1 MNLAMI
7 GLGRMGGNMVK
18 RLAQG
23 GHDIVVYDVDAAP
36 GTELAD
42 EFSSVI
48 AASDLTDVIAKLAA
62 PRVIWVMVPHQYVDD
77 TITSLLQAGIEAG
90 DLIIDGGNSNY
101 KEGQR
106 RGTELAEKDVLF
118 ADCGTSGGVWGLANG
133 YSLMIGGEKAAID
146 LIAPALTTLASND
159 GKGWGHMGPVGAGHF
174 VKMVHNGIE
183 YGMMQAFAEGY
194 EMMQAKK
201 EFDLDMHQIS
211 RVWQHGSVVSSWLLD
226 LTGDALEQN
235 ADLSTLSDWM
245 DDSGEGR
252 WTVKESIDLGV
263 PTPVL
268 TLALQMRFRSRQ
280 KDAFAGKIVNAQRA
294 GFGGHA
300 IKPANDSDNDD
311 GNNDNTREDD

>member
-1 MNLAMI
+1 MKLAMI

-23 GHDIVVYDVDAAP
+23 EHDVVAYDVDAAP
-36 GTELAD
+36 GKALAD
-42 EFSSVI
+42 EFSSVT
-48 AASDLTDVIAKLAA
+48 AASDLADVIAKLET
-62 PRVIWVMVPHQYVDD
+62 PRVIWVMVPHQYVDA
-77 TITSLLQAGIEAG
+77 TITSLLQAGVDAG

-101 KEGQR
+101 KDGQR
-106 RGTELAEKDVLF
+106 RGIELDDKGVLF

-133 YSLMIGGEKAAID
+133 YSLMIGGEQAAID

-159 GKGWGHMGPVGAGHF
+159 GKGWGRMGPVGSGHF

-194 EMMQAKK
+194 EMMQAKE
-201 EFDLDMHQIS
+201 EFNLDLHQIS

-300 IKPANDSDNDD
+300 IKPAESDSDKNK
-311 GNNDNTREDD
+311 EDV

>member
-1 MNLAMI
+1 MKLAML

-18 RLAQG
+18 RLMQG
-23 GHDIVVYDVDAAP
+23 DHEVVAYDVDSAP
-36 GTELAD
+36 GEALATEF
-42 EFSSVI
+42 ERVS
-48 AASDLTDVIAKLAA
+48 AAKSLQDVIAQLPT
-62 PRVIWVMVPHQYVDD
+62 PRVVWIMVPHQFVDSS
-77 TITSLLQAGIEAG
+77 IENLLNAGLEAG

-106 RGTELAEKDVLF
+106 RGSELAEKGVLF
-118 ADCGTSGGVWGLANG
+118 ADCGTSGGVWGLQNG

-146 LIAPALTTLASND
+146 LIAPALTTLASDD
-159 GKGWGHMGPVGAGHF
+159 GKGWGHMGPVGSGHF
-174 VKMVHNGIE
+174 VKMVHNGME
-183 YGMMQAFAEGY
+183 YGMMQAFAEGF
-194 EMMQAKK
+194 ELMKAKD

-226 LTGDALEQN
+226 LTGDALEQDG
-235 ADLSTLSDWM
+235 DLSSLSDWM

-252 WTVKESIDLGV
+252 WTATEAIDLGI
-263 PTPVL
+263 PTPVM

-300 IKPANDSDNDD
+300 IKPADKA
-311 GNNDNTREDD
+311 E